1 MKGGLLCLTI
11 ICFCSGLLLSQNS
24 FGLSLGVDFT
34 KTRFKTELTGDP
46 DELSNNGFSDP
57 SLNAGLFLQHFI
69 SSKFILDAGISFTQ
83 KRNISRFNSQ
93 FEATLI
99 PIAMT
104 RVEFGIVKTSGIV
117 KYKIHNKWHAG
128 LGLSHRYI
136 INANTIL
143 LSGEARKSS
152 YDRTNMALLF
162 EASYQ
167 YKQFLINVSYANGQN
182 FDFASLSAFFNIVKS
197 LDNLE
202 LSIRYSL
209 ITSKKKNK

>member
-11 ICFCSGLLLSQNS
+11 ICFCNGLLLSQNS

-34 KTRFKTELTGDP
+34 KTRFKTEIYDEG
-46 DELSNNGFSDP
+46 ELSNKGFINP
-57 SLNAGLFLQHFI
+57 SLSASLFLQHFI
-69 SSKFILDAGISFTQ
+69 SSKLSLDVSGAFTS
-83 KRNISRFNSQ
+83 KKDVNRFDPT
-93 FEATLI
+93 FEASLTQAL
-99 PIAMT
+99 AK
-104 RVEFGIVKTSGIV
+104 VEFGILSTSGVV
-117 KYKIHNKWHAG
+117 KYNFFRKWHAG